1 MDGIQLNEEQQLE
14 YRRKFDT
21 LISKFHSSGDDIT
34 PLLFLL
40 KLLLYTE
47 DWETG
52 RELIKEWEDRKIEA
66 IDSDLLDL
74 YNRYKIYYIK

>member
-21 LISKFHSSGDDIT
+21 LISKFHSSEDDIT

-40 KLLLYTE
+40 KLLLYIE

-52 RELIKEWEDRKIEA
+52 RELIKEWEDRKIEV